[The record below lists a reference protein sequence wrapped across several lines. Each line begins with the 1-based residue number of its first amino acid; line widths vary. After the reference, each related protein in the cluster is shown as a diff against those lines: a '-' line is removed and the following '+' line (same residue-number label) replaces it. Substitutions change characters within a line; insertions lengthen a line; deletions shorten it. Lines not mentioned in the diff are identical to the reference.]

1 MNPSHLLHMKY
12 FCSYTCDSSH
22 FCFLTVYSSSMNRKR
37 LVNRTEMQTSSN
49 FLYSGN
55 CIRYALQCH
64 FALKELTFQLLFSA
78 VLHKHCT
85 LFSLSML
92 HLSCLHSLRLSITC
106 QSLPHQHSAHHQ
118 AVSTAADETLL
129 RAVNQTCFSY
139 LFGKYFVSKKQKTWA
154 TMDQSL
160 VFTLL
165 QGQKALNRK
174 RVCFI
179 HKQEKKNLLR
189 QAYFLFF
196 SFV

>member
-1 MNPSHLLHMKY
+1 MNFFY
-12 FCSYTCDSSH
+12 SYKRDNSC
-22 FCFLTVYSSSMNRKR
+22 FCFLAAQSSSTSRQP
-37 LVNRTEMQTSSN
+37 LVKRTEMQASSN

-55 CIRYALQCH
+55 YVHEALQWRS
-64 FALKELTFQLLFSA
+64 ALKELTFQLLFSA

-85 LFSLSML
+85 LFLLSML
-92 HLSCLHSLRLSITC
+92 HLSCLHSLGLSISC

-139 LFGKYFVSKKQKTWA
+139 LFWKYFVSKKQRTWA

-174 RVCFI
+174 RICFI
-179 HKQEKKNLLR
+179 HNQEKNTLH
-189 QAYFLFF
+189 
-196 SFV
+196 